1 MPMERIIMH
10 IDVNNAFLSWSA
22 IDLLNN
28 GYKYDIRNS
37 YAVIGGDESR
47 RAGIVL
53 AKSMPCKKLGIVTA
67 ETLYSAR
74 KKCRV
79 LKVFPPNFLFYQKM
93 SKAMFDLIGKYT
105 PDIEIAS
112 IDECYVDYGKSRLIN
127 GDPLEFAHK
136 LQKEINE
143 TLGFTVNIGIANN
156 KLCAK
161 MASDFSKPNKIHTLF
176 SYEVEDKMY
185 PLPVGD
191 LFGIGKKSVPKLN
204 QIGIK
209 TIRDL
214 ACYDKNKLSIF
225 FKNQAGHM
233 IDIAHGIDDSEVIVE
248 RPSAKSISTTVT
260 LPVDITNLEDGYDE
274 LRKISERV
282 AFELREKN
290 KYAYI
295 VAVILK
301 SNSFINKTHQIKLTN
316 PTNVGLEIYK
326 KAKVLLKEMWDG
338 EPIRLIGIRLDNL
351 VMNYGYQASIFEN
364 VEKKIN
370 DEKLEKVIDAIKKKY
385 GNKSIRIAK
394 ERK

>member
-1 MPMERIIMH
+1 M
-10 IDVNNAFLSWSA
+10 
-22 IDLLNN
+22 
-28 GYKYDIRNS
+28 
-37 YAVIGGDESR
+37 
-47 RAGIVL
+47 
-53 AKSMPCKKLGIVTA
+53 
-67 ETLYSAR
+67 
-74 KKCRV
+74 
-79 LKVFPPNFLFYQKM
+79 
-93 SKAMFDLIGKYT
+93 IGKYT

-214 ACYDKNKLSIF
+214 AFYDKNKLSIF

-301 SNSFINKTHQIKLTN
+301 SNSFINKTHQINK
-316 PTNVGLEIYK
+316 IAY
-326 KAKVLLKEMWDG
+326 
-338 EPIRLIGIRLDNL
+338 LI
-351 VMNYGYQASIFEN
+351 
-364 VEKKIN
+364 
-370 DEKLEKVIDAIKKKY
+370 
-385 GNKSIRIAK
+385 
-394 ERK
+394 

>member
-1 MPMERIIMH
+1 MH

-37 YAVIGGDESR
+37 YAIIGGDETKRS
-47 RAGIVL
+47 GIVL
-53 AKSMPCKKLGIVTA
+53 AKSTPCKKLGIVTA
-67 ETLYSAR
+67 ETIYSAR

-79 LKVFPPNFLFYQKM
+79 LKVFPPNFPFYQKM
-93 SKAMFDLIGKYT
+93 SKSLFELISKYT

-112 IDECYVDYGKSRLIN
+112 IDECYIDYGKSKLIN
-127 GDPLEFAHK
+127 GDPLLFAQK

-176 SYEVEDKMY
+176 FNEIEEKMY
-185 PLPVGD
+185 PLPIGD

-204 QIGIK
+204 HIGIQ
-209 TIRDL
+209 TIGDL
-214 ACYDKNKLSIF
+214 ANYDEKKLSIF
-225 FKNQAGHM
+225 FKNQANHL
-233 IDIAHGIDDSEVIVE
+233 INIAKGIDDSEVIVE
-248 RPSAKSISTTVT
+248 RPSVKSISTTIT
-260 LPVDITNLEDGYDE
+260 LPVDITNLEEGFDE
-274 LRKISERV
+274 LRKISEDV
-282 AFELREKN
+282 AYQLREKG
-290 KYAYI
+290 KYAYV
-295 VAVILK
+295 VAVIIK
-301 SNSFINKTHQIKLTN
+301 TNNFINKTHQVKLTN
-316 PTNVGLEIYK
+316 PTNMGIEIYK
-326 KAKVLLKEMWDG
+326 KSKILLKEMWND

-351 VMNYGYQASIFEN
+351 VANYGYQVSLFEN

-385 GNKSIRIAK
+385 GNKSILFAQL
-394 ERK
+394 ERKQDENR